1 MTADTCLRGDLCG
14 LRKRLTIAMTLS
26 SKEKAYDAIRGSM
39 GYWVVI
45 VEDVLGTGAFRMNTF
60 RTGIKTGRTSVHGGG
75 GVGNNA
81 SLF

>member
-1 MTADTCLRGDLCG
+1 MCG

-45 VEDVLGTGAFRMNTF
+45 VEDVLGTGAIRMNTL
-60 RTGIKTGRTSVHGGG
+60 RAGI
-75 GVGNNA
+75 
-81 SLF
+81 